1 LAATYHVI
9 EYTGQVCEVHPYH
22 PKYKPT
28 LNVPVVKGVT
38 TYDDEKSGM
47 TYILCINQGLYFGN
61 DMKHS
66 LLNQNQM
73 RSNGIIVDDCPAHLS
88 PGNSSTHSIYFPNED
103 IRIPLQLNGCMSH
116 FVTRLPTKQEMNSCQ
131 WLVVTDDAEWDP
143 YSSKFNE
150 NENDALSRS
159 VGKIRTEKILS
170 SYNSNKLRSISSV
183 FSLTATVEHAM
194 ISGVSTGVKLSV
206 TAQEL
211 ADNWGMSLSNAE
223 QTLKCTTQ
231 HFIQSAVNPIEKRY
245 RTAIQQLEY
254 RQLGSE
260 LGRFYSDTMF
270 ASKRSVNQNA
280 CRQIFVNNAG
290 FCYFVQ

>member
-1 LAATYHVI
+1 MSLGSTYHVI

-38 TYDDEKSGM
+38 AYDDEKSGK

-73 RSNGIIVDDCPAHLS
+73 RPNGIIVDDCPVHLS
-88 PGNSSTHSIYFPNED
+88 PDKSSTHSIYFPDED

-131 WLVVTDDAEWDP
+131 WLVLTDDAEWDP

-150 NENDALSRS
+150 DEYDALSRS
-159 VGKIRTEKILS
+159 VGRNSTEKMMS
-170 SYNSNKLRSISSV
+170 SHDSNELRSISSV
-183 FSLTATVEHAM
+183 FSLKATVEHAV

-211 ADNWGMSLSNAE
+211 ANNWGVSLSNAE
-223 QTLKCTTQ
+223 HTLKCTTQ
-231 HFIQSAVNPIEKRY
+231 HFIRSAVNPIEKRY
-245 RTAIQQLEY
+245 RTAIQQLRY

-260 LGRFYSDTMF
+260 LGKFYSDTMF
-270 ASKRSVNQNA
+270 VQSVQ
-280 CRQIFVNNAG
+280 
-290 FCYFVQ
+290 